1 MWAKLLAVEPGRRA
15 SGQRHPGVC
24 VSPGAPLPTLLVS
37 PDLSRSCEVGIRE
50 LCLKAWFRHPLRCFW
65 SSVPFSVSSTKSK
78 TKKKKQTNNNKKE
91 GFLIIPYFNHLFIH
105 LSCSDCLPWIIS
117 FCMICFLL
125 SSAATSPYSLCGW
138 WNLGELAP
146 AVSCAGGLSALSR
159 AWLTPRGW
167 FTIKLRMREI

>member
-1 MWAKLLAVEPGRRA
+1 MWAKLLAVEPRRRGLWPEA
-15 SGQRHPGVC
+15 PRCLCFSWGSLAYPPGVAR
-24 VSPGAPLPTLLVS
+24 SLKILWDRDSGAVPQGLIPPSSEVLLK
-37 PDLSRSCEVGIRE
+37 LSSFQRI
-50 LCLKAWFRHPLRCFW
+50 LYQKQN
-65 SSVPFSVSSTKSK
+65 K
-78 TKKKKQTNNNKKE
+78 TKQTNNNKKK

-138 WNLGELAP
+138 WSLGELAP

-167 FTIKLRMREI
+167 FTVKLRMHEI